1 MTQLHH
7 LPHHDGS
14 ELYSP
19 DHTDHRRGATVRVRV
34 RIPHE
39 FGAVPSVVLRTVI
52 DGEPRFQQM
61 ERGPW
66 SPPHDDGAT
75 WWTGRLALEND
86 VTTYRFLV
94 NRADGTAVWL
104 NGEGVDHLEPVDSQD
119 FRATVHPAAP
129 AWAREQVLY
138 QIFPDRFA
146 RSTHADARTSPA
158 WALPASWDDEVIHTG
173 PDTPR
178 QLFGGDLDGI
188 VDHLDH
194 LERLGVTLVYLTPFF
209 PGGSNHRYDATTFD
223 HVDPLLGGDEA
234 LVRLVQA
241 AHARG
246 IRVIGDLT
254 TNHTGDTHEWFV
266 AAHRNPGAVE
276 SDFYYWKDPD
286 QEDYIAWSD
295 VPSLPKLDWTSTE
308 LRRRF
313 IEGPTSVVARWLQP
327 PFNLDGWRIDVAN
340 MTGRLGD
347 TDLNSEVQRLV
358 RQTMDAVAPGSV
370 LYAESTNDA
379 AHDFAGDGWQGPMS
393 YAAFTRPLW
402 HWLRQ
407 PEHGVHHHFGIPYE
421 IEPRYSGTDFVATY
435 RRFTA
440 AYPWPVRSVAMN
452 AIDTHDT
459 PRFAE
464 RADDDLQVVAAG
476 LSLALPGTPTIFA
489 GDEFGITGVNGEDSR
504 APLPWG
510 EEPRLAEA
518 YRTLV
523 ALRRSS
529 TALQQG
535 SLRWL
540 HASDDA
546 VALVRETQE
555 ETVVVVAARSAT
567 TVTVPLAAVGDALS
581 LVTVLGDAETQT
593 DDATLLVRTTGPAFI
608 ALGTSGPLVPP
619 ALEAAHAGA

>member
-14 ELYSP
+14 ELYTP
-19 DHTDHRRGATVRVRV
+19 DHADHRRGATVRVRV

-39 FGAVPSVVLRTVI
+39 FGDVPSVVLRAVI

-61 ERGPW
+61 ERGAWRPAR
-66 SPPHDDGAT
+66 DYGAT
-75 WWTGRLALEND
+75 WWTGHLALEND

-104 NGEGVDHLEPVDSQD
+104 NGEGVDRLEPVDAQD

-129 AWAREQVLY
+129 DWAREQVLY

-146 RSTHADARTSPA
+146 RSAAADDRALPP
-158 WALPASWDDEVIHTG
+158 WALPAAWDDDVVHTG

-178 QLFGGDLDGI
+178 QLFGGDLDG
-188 VDHLDH
+188 VVEHLDH
-194 LERLGVTLVYLTPFF
+194 LERLGVTLIYLTPFF
-209 PGGSNHRYDATTFD
+209 PAGSNHRYDATTFD
-223 HVDPLLGGDEA
+223 RVDPLLGGDDA
-234 LVRLVQA
+234 LVRLVEA

-246 IRVIGDLT
+246 MRVVGDLT

-266 AAHRNPGAVE
+266 AAHRNPAAPE
-276 SDFYYWKDPD
+276 SEFYYWKDPG
-286 QEDYIAWSD
+286 QEDYVAWSD
-295 VPSLPKLDWTSTE
+295 VPSLPKLDWTSAE

-347 TDLNSEVQRLV
+347 IDLNRDVQRLV
-358 RQTMDAVAPGSV
+358 RETMDAVAPGSV

-379 AHDFAGDGWQGPMS
+379 AHDFVGDGWQGPMS

-421 IEPRYSGTDFVATY
+421 IEPRYSGADLVATY

-440 AYPWPVRSVAMN
+440 AYPWSVRSMAMN

-464 RADDDLQVVAAG
+464 RAGDDLQVVAAG
-476 LSLALPGTPTIFA
+476 LSLTLPGTPTIFA
-489 GDEFGITGVNGEDSR
+489 GDEFGITGINGEDAR

-518 YRTLV
+518 YRTLI

-529 TALQQG
+529 RALQQG

-540 HASDDA
+540 HADDEA

-567 TVTVPLAAVGDALS
+567 RLAVPLSAIGDAVAPATQLGAAS
-581 LVTVLGDAETQT
+581 VAAEGDTLVV
-593 DDATLLVRTTGPAFI
+593 ATAGPAFLV
-608 ALGTSGPLVPP
+608 LGAAGPVV
-619 ALEAAHAGA
+619 ADVRQEATVDA